1 MEIPRSIEAIMKDME
16 DLFENINNLSSYE
29 YLTKSNQLKREF
41 ERHKSRFNVNVNVN
55 ISNISNNNSF
65 EQYYED
71 MIMF

>member
-41 ERHKSRFNVNVNVN
+41 ERHKSRLNINVN

-71 MIMF
+71 MTMF

>member
-41 ERHKSRFNVNVNVN
+41 ERHKSRFNINVN

>member
-29 YLTKSNQLKREF
+29 YLMKSNQLKKEF
-41 ERHKSRFNVNVNVN
+41 ERNKSRFNININ
-55 ISNISNNNSF
+55 ISTIPNNNSYDY
-65 EQYYED
+65 YYEN

>member
-16 DLFENINNLSSYE
+16 DLFENINKLSSYE

-41 ERHKSRFNVNVNVN
+41 ERHKSRLNINVN

>member
-41 ERHKSRFNVNVNVN
+41 ERHKSRFNVN

-65 EQYYED
+65 DYYYEN

>member
-29 YLTKSNQLKREF
+29 YLIKANQLKKEF
-41 ERHKSRFNVNVNVN
+41 ERNKSRFNVN
-55 ISNISNNNSF
+55 ISSISNNNSF
-65 EQYYED
+65 EYYYEN

>member
-41 ERHKSRFNVNVNVN
+41 ERHKSRFNVNISN

>member
-41 ERHKSRFNVNVNVN
+41 ERHKSRFNVNVN

>member
-29 YLTKSNQLKREF
+29 YLTKSNQLKKEF
-41 ERHKSRFNVNVNVN
+41 ERHKSRFNINVN

>member
-29 YLTKSNQLKREF
+29 YLTKSNQLKWEF
-41 ERHKSRFNVNVNVN
+41 ERHKSRFNIN
-55 ISNISNNNSF
+55 IPNNNNSF
-65 EQYYED
+65 DYYYEN

>member
-41 ERHKSRFNVNVNVN
+41 ERHKSRFNVNVN

-65 EQYYED
+65 DYYYEN